1 MIDKEMT
8 LLDEDGGQYI
18 TQKLLWRAK
27 NEEAYLTTDGHI
39 AVLYHAPEDLRDVYL
54 SRFYSL
60 AHTRSLAPVL
70 LPEAILSVP
79 NTGYITTPKKNMHLW
94 SDEIKPE
101 EMSVE
106 DYEDWL
112 AERGGLMAHYEIA
125 NSLLHGLMTLHC
137 EGRII
142 GTLHPEELGIEDETH
157 QVVFLRA
164 DGLMQLSSWHDETSA
179 RNTVEENLHVLPIL
193 QSLLFP
199 WPLDE
204 NQETEIGDQENE
216 EDDVSIDA
224 YLTDE
229 LRTLLF
235 PEISPERAPNLPI
248 SLAELST
255 ACERAMQQLQCCP
268 SCETWYFSNAGQ
280 TNECPTCGWPE
291 ESSAGARLC
300 MQIQPTKP
308 LFAANE
314 NSRGNAIDLPPHTW
328 IFSHGNQKLDIRPFL
343 PQAIPVDKLTPLVS
357 IELRS
362 DGTIWLVNETQK
374 PLLHEQTTNKKDLV
388 WPGEKPVQLV
398 RHESH
403 IEFPEL
409 PLSVDGEEI
418 ARTKIWM
425 EIE

>member
-1 MIDKEMT
+1 M
-8 LLDEDGGQYI
+8 
-18 TQKLLWRAK
+18 AS
-27 NEEAYLTTDGHI
+27 EE
-39 AVLYHAPEDLRDVYL
+39 R
-54 SRFYSL
+54 
-60 AHTRSLAPVL
+60 RSLFNDGRSYCCPV
-70 LPEAILSVP
+70 PCTRRSSRRLSFTFLFACSYTISCTCTSARSDSFRTEYRIYH
-79 NTGYITTPKKNMHLW
+79 NTKKNMHLW

-328 IFSHGNQKLDIRPFL
+328 IFLTEIRNSTFVHSFRK
-343 PQAIPVDKLTPLVS
+343 Q
-357 IELRS
+357 
-362 DGTIWLVNETQK
+362 
-374 PLLHEQTTNKKDLV
+374 
-388 WPGEKPVQLV
+388 
-398 RHESH
+398 
-403 IEFPEL
+403 FP
-409 PLSVDGEEI
+409 
-418 ARTKIWM
+418 
-425 EIE
+425 